1 MPVILIGIEIDN
13 DYGVLNVSSFSPGLI
28 IGIFTLLVIGVIGAI
43 LIASKLI
50 GGFNRHYEN
59 EQPFECGLFSS
70 SVKKHNFSISY
81 YLIAVAFL
89 IFELEAAI
97 LLAWGVD
104 YWTLGISGVITAV
117 LFITILLL
125 GLVYML
131 RKGVFKVG
139 AFEL

>member
-1 MPVILIGIEIDN
+1 MILIGIEIDN

-59 EQPFECGLFSS
+59 ERPFECGLFSS
-70 SVKKHNFSISY
+70 SVAKHNFSISY

-97 LLAWGVD
+97 
-104 YWTLGISGVITAV
+104 
-117 LFITILLL
+117 
-125 GLVYML
+125 
-131 RKGVFKVG
+131 
-139 AFEL
+139 